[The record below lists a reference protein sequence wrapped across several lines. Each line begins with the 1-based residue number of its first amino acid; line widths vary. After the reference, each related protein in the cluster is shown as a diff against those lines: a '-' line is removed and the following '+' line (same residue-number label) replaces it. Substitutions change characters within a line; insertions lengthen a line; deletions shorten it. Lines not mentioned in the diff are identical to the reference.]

1 MIVVVV
7 VVFYFSFQ
15 FYMQLIFDH
24 IQPDLFDI
32 VFDNDVLSKK
42 EFEKKNISFNSTYI
56 LITLTPHFT

>member
-1 MIVVVV
+1 MIVVVVV
-7 VVFYFSFQ
+7 VVFYFYFQ

-42 EFEKKNISFNSTYI
+42 EFEKKISHSI
-56 LITLTPHFT
+56 QLTFSSR